1 MGLEYLI
8 FHSSTWSFGR
18 GRIGRVSWFPRLE
31 LCVDLGEADA
41 SLTAWMGS
49 QNLEFLLDK
58 ELIKPTPST
67 ILREAYTQAVSS
79 NTSMGQ
85 LQEAVE
91 RTNGERQDT
100 ESGEP
105 PPEQLL
111 LSKTSGKIIADEL
124 EVPALEVE
132 IERAIWQVER
142 DMKTREDSQQEKEL
156 KPASQKTER

>member
-1 MGLEYLI
+1 
-8 FHSSTWSFGR
+8 
-18 GRIGRVSWFPRLE
+18 
-31 LCVDLGEADA
+31 
-41 SLTAWMGS
+41 MGS

-58 ELIKPTPST
+58 DLIKPTPSA
-67 ILREAYTQAVSS
+67 ILRAAYTQAVLS
-79 NTSMGQ
+79 NVSMGQ
-85 LQEAVE
+85 LQQAVE
-91 RTNGERQDT
+91 RTNGEKQDT

-105 PPEQLL
+105 PPEKLL

-156 KPASQKTER
+156 KPSSQKTER